1 MPAIFPFPEHRE
13 FRRKLLKYRH
23 ELPQD
28 SRNRGQFCGIPI
40 YFPSY
45 REICFQRPVRI
56 RLRTPPSSP
65 CKPRVSG
72 KAPNRAFLRGFP
84 ATQFPDFCLC
94 ERSPILVAIFGGCLR
109 IQKFRSRRPGSGAK
123 SDRTCSRNSAFC
135 AAVIQGSW
143 VGAAIIPD

>member
-94 ERSPILVAIFGGCLR
+94 ERSPILVAIFGGLSPHPK
-109 IQKFRSRRPGSGAK
+109 IPFPASGSGTK
-123 SDRTCSRNSAFC
+123 SGRTCSRNSAFC
-135 AAVIQGSW
+135 TAVIQGSL
-143 VGAAIIPD
+143 VGAEIIPD